1 MAKLSKA
8 ELAKREDVIQKMKKN
23 KRSLVKRYGPDAEK
37 VMYGRATNIAK
48 KVAESEMEKS
58 NLKEL
63 VRAALMNEKAGFSKE
78 YDDNPALKGGQKN
91 LPDGLQKA
99 IIAKSANE
107 DLDLGHEDNEPHMIK
122 GELYRIG
129 KYAMELYNM
138 VDQFEGEG
146 EVDFPAWWQAK
157 ITTAKNM
164 VSSAKHYLEF
174 ELKEPEIDAMVSV
187 ATGEDIIP
195 NTPSVPLEDEIE
207 EGNLGHNELASLEP
221 EGRFWIVTYRTMDGK
236 KEKVFTDEDEARAFM
251 NTTLE
256 EGLLTEGAGSALLLL
271 LMVLKG
277 STGAGLVASPIAG
290 LVEYFFHEL
299 PEKRLKAK
307 MLKLFKD
314 PSKRQ
319 EVLDMA
325 KEVESYLSPGQQRYL
340 KGLVNSIGTK
350 KIEDEIS
357 QAYITIDDYIFNKHR
372 MIKSGEWEDYLKR
385 EKEFA
390 DRRRARIAKEKAEKE
405 KQIKENIDSEI
416 AAYVKANP
424 IPSDVE
430 EGLPKGYWSKK
441 IEGGVDESYEALVKK
456 IKGQGKS
463 EKAAKAIAGA
473 VASYKAKGGGKGPTA
488 KQKARG

>member
-1 MAKLSKA
+1 MAKLSSA

-99 IIAKSANE
+99 IINKAKSANE
-107 DLDLGHEDNEPHMIK
+107 DLDLGHQDNEPHMIK

-138 VDQFEGEG
+138 VDQFEGQG
-146 EVDFPAWWQAK
+146 EVDFPAWWQSK

-207 EGNLGHNELASLEP
+207 ENLDAKYTPSEDYKYVVKSKSVIGLK
-221 EGRFWIVTYRTMDGK
+221 GREDKMYFRTEEAAKAYVADGK
-236 KEKVFTDEDEARAFM
+236 PGMRK
-251 NTTLE
+251 
-256 EGLLTEGAGSALLLL
+256 
-271 LMVLKG
+271 
-277 STGAGLVASPIAG
+277 
-290 LVEYFFHEL
+290 
-299 PEKRLKAK
+299 
-307 MLKLFKD
+307 
-314 PSKRQ
+314 
-319 EVLDMA
+319 
-325 KEVESYLSPGQQRYL
+325 YLG
-340 KGLVNSIGTK
+340 V
-350 KIEDEIS
+350 EDEIEEGIHDED
-357 QAYITIDDYIFNKHR
+357 ITSASHTNVK
-372 MIKSGEWEDYLKR
+372 GEMKPYNPK
-385 EKEFA
+385 
-390 DRRRARIAKEKAEKE
+390 DRAASLARLAKFGPKPKDEEVEETLAQRIAKKLKEDVVKGSNIRKDSKGKWRVLSGKTGKMWPQTYDSKADAEDAL
-405 KQIKENIDSEI
+405 Q
-416 AAYVKANP
+416 AYHAT
-424 IPSDVE
+424 
-430 EGLPKGYWSKK
+430 KG
-441 IEGGVDESYEALVKK
+441 
-456 IKGQGKS
+456 
-463 EKAAKAIAGA
+463 
-473 VASYKAKGGGKGPTA
+473 
-488 KQKARG
+488 

>member
-8 ELAKREDVIQKMKKN
+8 ELAKREDIIQSMKKN
-23 KRSLVKRYGPDAEK
+23 KRSLVKRYGPEAEK

-48 KVAESEMEKS
+48 KVAESEMENT

-63 VRAALMNEKAGFSKE
+63 VRTALMNEKAGFSKE
-78 YDDNPALKGGQKN
+78 YDNDPALKGGQKN
-91 LPDGLQKA
+91 LPDGLQKS

-174 ELKEPEIDAMVSV
+174 ELKEPEIDAMVGV

-207 EGNLGHNELASLEP
+207 EGNLGHNELASLEK
-221 EGRFWIVTYRTMDGK
+221 EGGSWIVIYRTMDGK

-256 EGLLTEGAGSALLLL
+256 EGL
-271 LMVLKG
+271 
-277 STGAGLVASPIAG
+277 
-290 LVEYFFHEL
+290 
-299 PEKRLKAK
+299 
-307 MLKLFKD
+307 
-314 PSKRQ
+314 
-319 EVLDMA
+319 
-325 KEVESYLSPGQQRYL
+325 
-340 KGLVNSIGTK
+340 
-350 KIEDEIS
+350 
-357 QAYITIDDYIFNKHR
+357 
-372 MIKSGEWEDYLKR
+372 
-385 EKEFA
+385 
-390 DRRRARIAKEKAEKE
+390 
-405 KQIKENIDSEI
+405 
-416 AAYVKANP
+416 
-424 IPSDVE
+424 
-430 EGLPKGYWSKK
+430 PKGYFKK
-441 IEGGVDESYEALVKK
+441 ATAELDESFEKLVGKLKK
-456 IKGQGKS
+456 GGKS

>member
-1 MAKLSKA
+1 MAKLSSA

-99 IIAKSANE
+99 IINKSANE

-138 VDQFEGEG
+138 VDQFEGQG
-146 EVDFPAWWQAK
+146 EVDFPAWWQSK

-207 EGNLGHNELASLEP
+207 EGIHDEDITSAPHTKVKGEMKPYNPKDRAASLARLAKFGP
-221 EGRFWIVTYRTMDGK
+221 K
-236 KEKVFTDEDEARAFM
+236 KND
-251 NTTLE
+251 
-256 EGLLTEGAGSALLLL
+256 
-271 LMVLKG
+271 
-277 STGAGLVASPIAG
+277 
-290 LVEYFFHEL
+290 
-299 PEKRLKAK
+299 
-307 MLKLFKD
+307 
-314 PSKRQ
+314 
-319 EVLDMA
+319 
-325 KEVESYLSPGQQRYL
+325 
-340 KGLVNSIGTK
+340 
-350 KIEDEIS
+350 DEI
-357 QAYITIDDYIFNKHR
+357 K
-372 MIKSGEWEDYLKR
+372 
-385 EKEFA
+385 
-390 DRRRARIAKEKAEKE
+390 
-405 KQIKENIDSEI
+405 
-416 AAYVKANP
+416 
-424 IPSDVE
+424 
-430 EGLPKGYWSKK
+430 EGLPKGYFKK
-441 IEGGVDESYEALVKK
+441 ATAELDESFEKLVGKLKK
-456 IKGQGKS
+456 GGKS